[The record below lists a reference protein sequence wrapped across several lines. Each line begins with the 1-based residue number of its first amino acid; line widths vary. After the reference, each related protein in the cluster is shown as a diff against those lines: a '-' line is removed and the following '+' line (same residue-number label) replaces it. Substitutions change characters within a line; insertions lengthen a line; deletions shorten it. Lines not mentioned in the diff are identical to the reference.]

1 MQINLV
7 SNIYKTNISEYKNP
21 QKNITITKPDVR
33 VQQPVNFMGAVVV
46 KKTITS
52 QIAHEKSKLLRQFN
66 EILAQNVPKLSP
78 REKII
83 AQIKRAH
90 AIAKMTIRKEEE
102 IEREINFLAET
113 NMLNAQQKMD
123 RAQQLKK
130 EFARLSKIKLI
141 EDIEEKQPAKDNYD
155 YALIN
160 KFKNA
165 VLNNNFDLETI
176 YKEHYKELENISTIE
191 EFKEKYPSIRI
202 PTEPKEVVVQKILD
216 TLNRAFYLDLDY
228 LFKKENEEAI
238 TFCLFQFFNKY
249 FERLAEQYEGKT
261 SQDLLDLFGKKV
273 IEKVLQTYTHLR
285 EFDDFESIPEN
296 RKTDIA
302 QISDTDK
309 KMLELNFDEL
319 VISTLKKIYLEG
331 TKLNQI
337 KYSENNQ
344 PIDIISIKSPEYRF
358 EKNPEKI
365 KRIITDARKPA
376 QLQKDYQNFTV
387 NELQERLEHFY
398 NTKLSN
404 NEKIFNTIVDFA
416 SCKFTEEDKQ
426 YLIKFLKVL
435 DYITEKKTSLE
446 DGLNILEKNKI
457 HPQGTI
463 KLNEIERKAV
473 EEKIKLEQ
481 QKKQALNDLREEF
494 NNSINRLYE
503 LNLSDIAETFSKYY
517 PENYEESTINDAL
530 KAIQI
535 IKDNTN
541 IKDKTKIRSK
551 ILRLEFFNDYSTKQ
565 ANSEEFINASK
576 YAEFFDETE
585 KEDKIGQYL
594 INREIIDNYPNSK
607 NMFPKPKTLEKIM
620 QKFNYDKNLATFYLC
635 KYEDYLFLDE
645 NEQQSILKILEIFD
659 VKNPNDRVVLKNI
672 IENDY
677 INSDTTL
684 KNIRNSYSTKT
695 TITAIAKKEIYE
707 KYKFPGCVELFEAFE
722 NAMTSV
728 ATEYGTS
735 GIKKTGSNNNSL
747 DYKIEL
753 KIIGYPDRLFSSNND
768 YIFDVYSEKGLH

>member
-7 SNIYKTNISEYKNP
+7 SNIYKTNIFEYKNP
-21 QKNITITKPDVR
+21 QKKSSITKPNVKT
-33 VQQPVNFMGAVVV
+33 QQPVNFMGAVVV

-52 QIAHEKSKLLRQFN
+52 QIAHEKSKLLRQFD
-66 EILAQNVPKLSP
+66 EILALNVPKLNP

-90 AIAKMTIRKEEE
+90 AVAKMIMRKEEE
-102 IEREINFLAET
+102 IEKEMNFLTET
-113 NMLNAQQKMD
+113 KFLNAQQKMD

-130 EFARLSKIKLI
+130 EYARLAKIKLI
-141 EDIEEKQPAKDNYD
+141 DENEEKQPAKDNYD
-155 YALIN
+155 YALIS
-160 KFKNA
+160 KFKSA
-165 VLNNNFDLETI
+165 VLNNNFDLETV
-176 YKEHYKELENISTIE
+176 YQEHYKELEQINTIN

-202 PTEPKEVVVQKILD
+202 PTDPVEVIGQKVLD
-216 TLNRAFYLDLDY
+216 TLNRAFYDDLDY
-228 LFKKENEEAI
+228 LFKNEKEDAI
-238 TFCLFQFFNKY
+238 TYCLFQFCNKY

-261 SQDLLDLFGKKV
+261 TQDLLDLFGKKV
-273 IEKVLQTYTHLR
+273 IEKILQTYTHLR
-285 EFDDFESIPEN
+285 EFDDFESIPKN
-296 RKTDIA
+296 RKTNIA
-302 QISDTDK
+302 QLSDTDK
-309 KMLELNFDEL
+309 KMLELNFDEF
-319 VISTLKKIYLEG
+319 VVNTLKKIYLEG

-337 KYSENNQ
+337 KYSENDKT
-344 PIDIISIKSPEYRF
+344 IDIISIKSPEYRF

-365 KRIITDARKPA
+365 KRLIADARKPA
-376 QLQKDYQNFTV
+376 QLQKDYQNYTV

-435 DYITEKKTSLE
+435 DNITEKKISLE
-446 DGLNILEKNKI
+446 EGLKTLDKNNI

-463 KLNEIERKAV
+463 KLNEIERKAI

-481 QKKQALNDLREEF
+481 QKSQALNDLREEF
-494 NNSINRLYE
+494 NNSINCLYK
-503 LNLSDIAETFSKYY
+503 LGLSDIAETFSKYY
-517 PENYEESTINDAL
+517 PEEYKESTVNDTL
-530 KAIQI
+530 KVIQI
-535 IKDNTN
+535 IKNKTN
-541 IKDKTKIRSK
+541 IKDSTKIRAK
-551 ILRLEFFNDYSTKQ
+551 ILRWEFFNDYSTKQ
-565 ANSEEFINASK
+565 AKSKEFLNASK
-576 YAEFFDETE
+576 YAELFDEAE

-594 INREIIDNYPNSK
+594 INREIVDNYPSSK

-620 QKFNYDKNLATFYLC
+620 EKFNYDKNLATFYLC
-635 KYEDYLFLDE
+635 KYEDYLFLDK
-645 NEQQSILKILEIFD
+645 NEQQSILKVLEIFD
-659 VKNPNDRVVLKNI
+659 AKNANDRVVLKNI

-677 INSDTTL
+677 INTDTTL
-684 KNIRNSYSTKT
+684 ETNRNSYSTKA
-695 TITAIAKKEIYE
+695 TIAAMAKKEIYE

-728 ATEYGTS
+728 ASEYGTS

-747 DYKIEL
+747 DYKMEL